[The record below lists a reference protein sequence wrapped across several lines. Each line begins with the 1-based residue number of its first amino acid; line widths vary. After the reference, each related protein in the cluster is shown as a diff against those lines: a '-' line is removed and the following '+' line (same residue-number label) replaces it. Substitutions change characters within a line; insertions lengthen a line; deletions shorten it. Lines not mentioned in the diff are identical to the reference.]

1 MKFVLSGAATATA
14 TALALVL
21 SLSSAQA
28 ADDLVLGFLTAKS
41 GPFVSLANTNEVA
54 VKMAAEEINKAGG
67 VNGKQI
73 RIVTFDTAGDP
84 KQAATGVR
92 QFANDNGALAII
104 GPFSSS
110 EVRTAFPVGE
120 RAGVPV
126 MSNSSSAPGLTKGF
140 TYAFRN
146 TIDESKA
153 INAVMAS
160 LKDKK
165 LPIATGAAAFAT
177 DDTVS
182 KSIGTKVIPDLFKT
196 YGTDLKGSVDFQF
209 AAFDLSPQVSRLK
222 GMAPD
227 VIGIGAP
234 PEGAIN
240 LAREMKR
247 QGLQARVVGGTTIAD
262 PELPKRME
270 GAGEGLTIGST
281 FFHDVDDKTRA
292 FTKEFGARTKAA
304 GLNRHDPN
312 QMDASAYDIV
322 LIYAEAMKQA
332 KVTGDKAKLADER
345 TAVRDQVAKLKD
357 FPALEGNISF
367 VDGDSVKPIYV
378 LEVKGDKWSLF
389 DTRKPD

>member
-1 MKFVLSGAATATA
+1 MKFVLPGAATA

-21 SLSSAQA
+21 GCNGAQA
-28 ADDLVLGFLTAKS
+28 ADDLVLGFLTARS
-41 GPFVSLANTNEVA
+41 GPYVSLSNTNEAA
-54 VKMAAEEINKAGG
+54 VRMAVDEVNKAGG

-92 QFANDNGALAII
+92 QFANDNGALAVI

-120 RAGVPV
+120 RSGIAV

-140 TYAFRN
+140 SYAFRN
-146 TIDESKA
+146 TVDEGKA
-153 INAVMAS
+153 IDAVMAS
-160 LKDKK
+160 LRDKK
-165 LPIATGAAAFAT
+165 LPMATGAVAYAT

-182 KSIGTKVIPDLFKT
+182 KSVGAKVAPELFKT
-196 YGTDLKGSVDFQF
+196 YGVELKGSVDFQF

-240 LAREMKR
+240 LSREMKR
-247 QGLQARVVGGTTIAD
+247 QGLKARVIGGTTIAD

-270 GAGEGLTIGST
+270 GAGEGLTIGTT
-281 FFHDVDDKTRA
+281 FFHDVNDRTRA
-292 FTKEFGARTKAA
+292 FTKEFGERTRAA
-304 GLNRHDPN
+304 GLNRHEPN

-322 LIYAEAMKQA
+322 LIYAEAMKRA
-332 KVTGDKAKLADER
+332 NVSGDKAGLEKER
-345 TAVRDQVAKLKD
+345 TAIRDQVTALKK
-357 FPALEGNISF
+357 FPALEGEISF
-367 VDGDSVKPIYV
+367 VNGDSVKPIYV
-378 LEVKGDKWSLF
+378 LEVKGDAWSLF
-389 DTRKPD
+389 DTRKPE